1 MTLENGVQEV
11 LWSGKNTVRGRGKLA
26 LICFE
31 AGAIGNSQDLR
42 LSPNHRVN
50 VSNPMAQLYFGT
62 SAALVAAKS
71 LVNGTTIKQLETD
84 EITYFHIL
92 TVQYEV
98 IFANGAPTETLF
110 LGNSSRPVLSSA
122 ALEEHETLF
131 PDFLKT
137 TSKMTAAFLFLRA
150 HEAYL
155 LGASV

>member
-1 MTLENGVQEV
+1 MQEV
-11 LWSGKNTVRGRGKLA
+11 LCSGKNTVRGRGKLA

-42 LSPNHRVN
+42 LSPNHRVY

-71 LVNGTTIKQLETD
+71 LVNGTTIKQLEM
-84 EITYFHIL
+84 
-92 TVQYEV
+92 
-98 IFANGAPTETLF
+98 LF
-110 LGNSSRPVLSSA
+110 
-122 ALEEHETLF
+122 T
-131 PDFLKT
+131 DFLKT